1 MSSSQQ
7 LLDLRCP
14 TLWPLGGNEH
24 YLVLCACLGSIKLSR
39 LHCCWC
45 NCRLWSEPWLLGS
58 PHSNC
63 FPPPS
68 DIKTAA
74 QPRWCTEGTN
84 PRSSNVA
91 DNLADM
97 LCWCLYSTQFPYR
110 GHFSW
115 IFQDCLNFVMI
126 LLLEDFLLKP
136 RALHKAFIDFWR
148 DTRREVLP
156 MRKQVLRH
164 WFI

>member
-14 TLWPLGGNEH
+14 TLWPPTGSEH
-24 YLVLCACLGSIKLSR
+24 YLVLCAWLGSTKLSR
-39 LHCCWC
+39 LSCCWC
-45 NCRLWSEPWLLGS
+45 NYRLWSEPGSLGS
-58 PHSNC
+58 PCSNC

-91 DNLADM
+91 DSLPDM
-97 LCWCLYSTQFPYR
+97 SCWCLYSTQFPYR

-115 IFQDCLNFVMI
+115 NFQGCLNFVMI
-126 LLLEDFLLKP
+126 FLLGNFLLKP
-136 RALHKAFIDFWR
+136 RALCKTFTDFWR
-148 DTRREVLP
+148 NARREVLP
-156 MRKQVLRH
+156 TKKQVLHH
-164 WFI
+164 WFM